1 MIGKVNASTVEVVR
15 NYLSSAAGEMQRT
28 LIRTAYNTIVYEIL
42 DFGISL
48 YDRDLQLVA
57 DSPGLSM
64 FLGANDYAI
73 RKGVEHV
80 GRENLDP
87 GDVLILN
94 YPYWSG
100 SHTLDVCLF
109 APIHLGD
116 ELIGFATCRIHWLD
130 LGQKDP
136 GYVLDST
143 DMHQE
148 GLIFPCT
155 KVFKRG
161 EPDEEILD
169 LIRFN
174 SRIPDK
180 VIGDLHAQVATINTG
195 RRRMRELYEK
205 YGAEVVE
212 AAIARIHD
220 HGEESARRA
229 VAELPDG
236 TWSAVD
242 WCDGFD
248 RPEGDLIRMEAR
260 VTIEGERFTVDF
272 SGSADQV
279 DEPLNIPIGRAA
291 SAAKLCF
298 KAVTTPHEPSNAGH
312 FRPLRVEAEEG
323 TLFHAVYPAP
333 TFTMWPGT
341 LIIDVVFRALA
352 RAMPGRIPAASG
364 GDLCDIMLYGR
375 DAETGKMF
383 VEANNEGVGWGA
395 SRERDGPSALMHL
408 AQTMVKNLPIEVLES
423 KAPVRF
429 DRLEL
434 RQDSG
439 GPGKKRGGLGIR
451 RDYRFTHPCGAL
463 SIIQK
468 TKTDNWGL
476 EGGKPGARNAVVL
489 RPGTDR
495 EEWTGMMR
503 GRFEP
508 GDVVSNRSGG
518 GGGYGDPF
526 GRDPED
532 VREDVLDG
540 YVSREAARRDYGVVL
555 EGSGAGEGD
564 DDPDVPG
571 GRLRVNAEATR
582 GRRGA

>member
-1 MIGKVNASTVEVVR
+1 MSRVDVDASTVEVVR

-48 YDRDLQLVA
+48 YDRRLQLVA
-57 DSPGLSM
+57 DSPGLAM

-73 RKGVEHV
+73 RKGVAYV
-80 GRENLDP
+80 GAENLDP
-87 GDVLILN
+87 GDILIMN

-109 APIHLGD
+109 APVFLDDHI
-116 ELIGFATCRIHWLD
+116 IGYATCRIHWLD

-148 GLIFPCT
+148 GLIFPGT
-155 KVFKRG
+155 KVWKRG
-161 EPDEEILD
+161 EPDEEILE

-195 RRRMRELYEK
+195 RRRLRELYRK
-205 YGAEVVE
+205 YGEEVVE
-212 AAIARIHD
+212 ASIARIND
-220 HGEESARRA
+220 HGEEVARRA

-236 TWSAVD
+236 SWTAVD
-242 WCDGFD
+242 YADGFD
-248 RPEGDLIRMEAR
+248 REEPIRMQVT
-260 VTIEGERFTVDF
+260 VTIEGEEFTVDF
-272 SGSADQV
+272 SGSEDEV
-279 DEPLNIPIGRAA
+279 GEPLNIPFGDTE

-298 KAVTTPHEPSNAGH
+298 KAVTTPHEASNAGQY
-312 FRPLRVEAEEG
+312 RPLRVEAPEG

-333 TFTMWPGT
+333 TFTLWPAI
-341 LIIDVVFRALA
+341 LVVDVIFKALA
-352 RAMPGRIPAASG
+352 QALPDRVPASSG
-364 GDLCDIMLYGR
+364 GDVCDIMLYGVNP
-375 DAETGKMF
+375 DTGKMF

-395 SRERDGPSALMHL
+395 SEGRDGPNALMHL
-408 AQTMVKNLPIEVLES
+408 SETMVKNIPVEVFES

-439 GPGKKRGGLGIR
+439 GAGAYRGGLGIR
-451 RDYRFTHPCGAL
+451 RDFRFTHPCGAL
-463 SIIQK
+463 SIVQK
-468 TKTDNWGL
+468 TKTDGWGL
-476 EGGKPGARNAVVL
+476 EGGGPGARNAVVL
-489 RPGTDR
+489 YPGTER

-503 GRFEP
+503 GDFEP

-518 GGGYGDPF
+518 GGGWGDPRD
-526 GRDPED
+526 RDPAA
-532 VREDVLDG
+532 VREDVIDG
-540 YVSREAARRDYGVVL
+540 YVSRQAAREVYGVALDDAL
-555 EGSGAGEGD
+555 EID
-564 DDPDVPG
+564 
-571 GRLRVNAEATR
+571 REATR
-582 GRRGA
+582 ALRG